1 MNRIFSLIAIA
12 LTVSCKSESK
22 PPTKADDPNLVN
34 RVELLEQRVEQLQS
48 EREMEK
54 AVREAEKNGF
64 RTKAIFPSKD
74 SRGSN

>member
-1 MNRIFSLIAIA
+1 MTRIFSLIAIT
-12 LTVSCKSESK
+12 LTVSCKNEPQ
-22 PPTKADDPNLVN
+22 PPTNADDPNLVK

-64 RTKAIFPSKD
+64 RSKAILPNKESKASD
-74 SRGSN
+74 